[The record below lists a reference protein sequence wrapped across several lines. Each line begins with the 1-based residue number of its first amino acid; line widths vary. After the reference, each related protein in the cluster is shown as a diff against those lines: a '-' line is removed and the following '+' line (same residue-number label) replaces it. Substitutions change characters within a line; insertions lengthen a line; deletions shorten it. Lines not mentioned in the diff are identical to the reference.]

1 MSSRLTSP
9 SNQSSKVNI
18 NGALH
23 LTVTKK
29 LALIFN
35 FYFSLFH
42 FNDFTV
48 VPAYFKNKINWMPC
62 RNKSRSFHVSPR
74 VIRAYSN
81 LDGRRPLSKHV
92 TASVALLTI
101 FSEIWPF
108 LATPLS
114 QLWRFTCK
122 FSIAVSVQFTTLVHL
137 SVQTKWISVNVNIV
151 AFVFIGST
159 FS

>member
-1 MSSRLTSP
+1 MLKKSLERNLSLIVSGFPKLHNIFFVAHLPEMSSRLTSQC
-9 SNQSSKVNI
+9 NQSSKVNI

-29 LALIFN
+29 SALIFN

-42 FNDFTV
+42 FNYFTV

-108 LATPLS
+108 LATPLN
-114 QLWRFTCK
+114 QLWRFTFK
-122 FSIAVSVQFTTLVHL
+122 FSIA
-137 SVQTKWISVNVNIV
+137 
-151 AFVFIGST
+151 
-159 FS
+159 